1 VAALVVV
8 VAMLVVVE
16 LLVLVALVTHQ
27 ALLHLKVTMEAH
39 RLIHHLAVLAAAV
52 VQGR

>member
-8 VAMLVVVE
+8 AAMLVVVE

-27 ALLHLKVTMEAH
+27 APLHLRVTMEVH
-39 RLIHHLAVLAAAV
+39 RLLHYMAVLAAAV
-52 VQGR
+52 VQVR

>member
-1 VAALVVV
+1 MVV
-8 VAMLVVVE
+8 VAMAVLVE

-39 RLIHHLAVLAAAV
+39 RLIHHMVAAAAAAV
-52 VQGR
+52 QER